1 VTAAL
6 TDEQRRVLTE
16 LNEVLN
22 KATNNGLLDVLVAD
36 CKNPDSL
43 NDFCDAV
50 TYADRN
56 YN

>member
-1 VTAAL
+1 MSDVL
-6 TDEQRRVLTE
+6 TTDQKRVLTK

-22 KATNNGLLDVLVAD
+22 EATNVGLLDVIVAD

-50 TYADRN
+50 TYVERHHN
-56 YN
+56 